1 MSGTVK
7 FVLIATIFLVSL
19 AAGWYFLVYR
29 PDAQRLNSVE
39 GDVEDLVLKLR
50 SFTVSE
56 KQIAALEAQIEKL
69 RNQVA
74 LTESKLITKDDLS
87 FTLQQ
92 IKKRGNSYGLKF
104 EQILPDFDSLMDDPE
119 EETSTHGIMKL
130 RVDMKLKGRYKRF
143 GKFVASFGTFPF
155 HVSIADM
162 RIFYNQQIHPEL
174 DIVVEALLY
183 LRRQKVSQA
192 RT

>member
-29 PDAQRLNSVE
+29 PDARRLNSVE
-39 GDVEDLVLKLR
+39 ADVEDLILKLW

-74 LTESKLITKDDLS
+74 ITESKLITKND
-87 FTLQQ
+87 
-92 IKKRGNSYGLKF
+92 
-104 EQILPDFDSLMDDPE
+104 
-119 EETSTHGIMKL
+119 
-130 RVDMKLKGRYKRF
+130 
-143 GKFVASFGTFPF
+143 
-155 HVSIADM
+155 
-162 RIFYNQQIHPEL
+162 
-174 DIVVEALLY
+174 
-183 LRRQKVSQA
+183 
-192 RT
+192 